1 MIFLRTIERLGDV
14 EVGSGFPFA
23 LPPVRGFRKLDITSS
38 VTFFVGDNGTGK
50 STLLEAI
57 GLRAKLHCAA
67 GHPLEHDPALVPIH
81 PLARSLRLNWSPPT
95 KYGFFLRVEDF
106 FVHAREQRKRSEPAA
121 SVTINLQSESSVLTA
136 EPAPAVLKEKDDF
149 AGLSPGE
156 SFLQFLQ
163 EHVTPGGIHL
173 IDEPE
178 AALSPQRQLDFMRMM
193 KSVVNEN
200 AQFIIATHSPIL
212 LAYPGAQLLS
222 FDDGTIS
229 PVTYDELQ
237 HVNFTRDFLRD
248 PERYLRTL

>member
-14 EVGSGFPFA
+14 EAGSGFPFA
-23 LPPVRGFRKLDITSS
+23 LPPVRSFRKLDITSP
-38 VTFFVGDNGTGK
+38 VTFLVGDNGTGK

-57 GLRAKLHCAA
+57 GLRAKLRCAA

-81 PLARSLRLNWSPPT
+81 PLARSLRLGWAPAT

-106 FVHAREQRKRSEPAA
+106 FVLAREQRKRSEPIASVSITRQTDEGVLMAERTPAA
-121 SVTINLQSESSVLTA
+121 SS
-136 EPAPAVLKEKDDF
+136 EKDDF
-149 AGLSPGE
+149 AGLSAGE
-156 SFLQFLQ
+156 SFLQFLKT
-163 EHVTPGGIHL
+163 HCTPGGIHL

-178 AALSPQRQLDFMRMM
+178 AALSPQRQLELMSLM
-193 KSVVNEN
+193 KSVVDEN

-222 FDDGTIS
+222 FDGGAIA
-229 PVTYDELQ
+229 PVDYDQLQ
-237 HVNFTRDFLRD
+237 HVNFIRNFLQD